1 MGQTRFSVGTID
13 RWSAVAARP
22 GVQSSAERSNRARI
36 HVRCVALDRFV
47 CRLVASTAGGR
58 LVASTAGGLNRTNAG
73 LANRVTA
80 TSTLQRAYPLG
91 MASSN
96 FRRRF
101 LRNPSAGPRPLSAAV
116 SQAARLSRI
125 ADAPDANESA
135 QFTWS
140 FVLSEPPFISES
152 SGTVNVPFTI
162 KTLSSNS
169 SFSTSG
175 KAVP

>member
-1 MGQTRFSVGTID
+1 MGPAGAVMGQTRFSVGTID

-47 CRLVASTAGGR
+47 CR